1 MLDLLCRREIPP
13 AWRQIGNA
21 QHVREGN
28 DAVVLGADA
37 ELALSFE
44 RGACHDS
51 PSMWQAIS
59 AEASASP
66 RAGVRKEGGGPCIR
80 ATRISTS

>member
-13 AWRQIGNA
+13 AGRQIGNA
-21 QHVREGN
+21 RHVTEGN
-28 DAVVLGADA
+28 DAAVLGADA
-37 ELALSFE
+37 ELALRLR

-59 AEASASP
+59 ASP
-66 RAGVRKEGGGPCIR
+66 RAGVRKEGRGPCIR